1 MLLYVTRSDNM
12 SFKSHF
18 GKRLLRKWSG
28 NEYFFYL
35 FYFNTIAWNFP
46 KMHKLPFW
54 TSNAI
59 FSKWRNF
66 RLHIF
71 LSLSTHIS
79 GVKHAT
85 ELCVIPF

>member
-1 MLLYVTRSDNM
+1 MLLYVTRSSNM

-35 FYFNTIAWNFP
+35 FYFNTIVWYFP

-59 FSKWRNF
+59 ISYFSEFVASYF
-66 RLHIF
+66 R
-71 LSLSTHIS
+71 S
-79 GVKHAT
+79 
-85 ELCVIPF
+85 

>member
-1 MLLYVTRSDNM
+1 MLIYVTRSGNM

-35 FYFNTIAWNFP
+35 FRFNTILCFYP
-46 KMHKLPFW
+46 KLHKLPFW

-59 FSKWRNF
+59 FSKKL

-71 LSLSTHIS
+71 LGLSTHIFR
-79 GVKHAT
+79 VKHAT
-85 ELCVIPF
+85 ELCDIPF

>member
-1 MLLYVTRSDNM
+1 MLIYVTRSGKM
-12 SFKSHF
+12 SFESHF
-18 GKRLLRKWSG
+18 GKWLLRKWSG
-28 NEYFFYL
+28 NAYFFY
-35 FYFNTIAWNFP
+35 FNAIVWYFP
-46 KMHKLPFW
+46 KVHKLPFW

-59 FSKWRNF
+59 FSKLHNF

-71 LSLSTHIS
+71 LSLSTHIF